1 MAASDA
7 DPAPLAG
14 GEMDAAGISAEPAA
28 VEIDDV
34 ARLGCA
40 GLEPLDRLG
49 VAARWHKA
57 DVLAVVLVG
66 DREAEA
72 ARQLAR
78 LGLGLV
84 AEREAQRL
92 ELLARGGKEEI
103 ALIALF
109 LARAI
114 ERAAAVRERPR

>member
-1 MAASDA
+1 R
-7 DPAPLAG
+7 LRC
-14 GEMDAAGISAEPAA
+14 
-28 VEIDDV
+28 
-34 ARLGCA
+34 AR
-40 GLEPLDRLG
+40 LEPLDHLG
-49 VAARWHKA
+49 VAARRHKA

-114 ERAAAVRERPR
+114 ERAAARRRNVPAPAPWRRARPRPQADRGT